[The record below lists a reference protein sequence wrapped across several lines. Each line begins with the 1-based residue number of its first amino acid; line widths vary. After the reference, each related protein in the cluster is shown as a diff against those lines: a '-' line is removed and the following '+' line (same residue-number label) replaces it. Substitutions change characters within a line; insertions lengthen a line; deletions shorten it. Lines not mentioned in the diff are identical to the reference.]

1 MPNAVWQGF
10 CNLLKPP
17 PVDAPTCMHR
27 PLSRG
32 SLGGHDASVA
42 HSKTPKMPKMAS
54 NTDLGGHQSRQDG
67 TKCLQDGPRKP
78 QDGLRTAQEAS
89 ETSQKT
95 PKVPSGQN
103 K

>member
-32 SLGGHDASVA
+32 SLGGHDASLA
-42 HSKTPKMPKMAS
+42 LSMASKMPDMAS
-54 NTDLGGHQSRQDG
+54 KKDLGGNQSRQDSPR
-67 TKCLQDGPRKP
+67 CLKDGPR
-78 QDGLRTAQEAS
+78 
-89 ETSQKT
+89 
-95 PKVPSGQN
+95 
-103 K
+103 